1 MTKKL
6 LCVVLAVI
14 TALSFT
20 VFAFAGNGGGNGGGG
35 GNNPLSI
42 VSVTLDGK
50 DLEGQILDEDKAY
63 TISMEFDRGMDGNFE
78 ANKKAIK
85 LVNGSKDVAGDIEM
99 GEKGFYTL
107 AFTAD
112 EAGEY
117 VLTIGADV

>member
-1 MTKKL
+1 
-6 LCVVLAVI
+6 
-14 TALSFT
+14 
-20 VFAFAGNGGGNGGGG
+20 
-35 GNNPLSI
+35 
-42 VSVTLDGK
+42 
-50 DLEGQILDEDKAY
+50 
-63 TISMEFDRGMDGNFE
+63 

-117 VLTIGADV
+117 VLTIGADVTANNGNKLGTDASYKFSVKAKPFFQRLIERIKSFFNMIIVMILRALNIIYKRTKGIFG